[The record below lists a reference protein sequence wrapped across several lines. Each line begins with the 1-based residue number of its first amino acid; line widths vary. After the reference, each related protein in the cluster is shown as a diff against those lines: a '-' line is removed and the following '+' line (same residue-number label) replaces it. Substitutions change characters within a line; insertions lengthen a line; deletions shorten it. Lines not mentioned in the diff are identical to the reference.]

1 MSGTE
6 DFSYVAEEVP
16 SMFICLGAGGPEQ
29 YPHHNPRMTL
39 DESVFFKGTAI
50 YANCAMEWL
59 DQHGNDFPCGDPIE
73 NESGMTAMQ

>member
-59 DQHGNDFPCGDPIE
+59 DQHGK
-73 NESGMTAMQ
+73 